1 MKNPLILI
9 ISIVYISKLY
19 IPLLNAADLVIDSR
33 GYYQN
38 DEIIMQDG
46 NKLVHYQ
53 SKGNWSDNFN
63 NYGKFKCKGSLLINK
78 SGKRSDKE
86 LIICELEDVEG
97 EYMWNLPK
105 RSDSEWE
112 AGVGKT
118 TILSAT
124 KKYKKLVGKTCVYAI
139 SYYKDTFH
147 TKTKCE
153 N

>member
-1 MKNPLILI
+1 MKYFFSILV
-9 ISIVYISKLY
+9 SLFLPALS
-19 IPLLNAADLVIDSR
+19 AEDLVIDSR

-53 SKGNWSDNFN
+53 SKGNWSDNLN

-86 LIICELEDVEG
+86 LIVCELEDVNG
-97 EYMWNLPK
+97 EYFWNIPK

-112 AGVGKT
+112 AGVGKS
-118 TILSAT
+118 TIISAT
-124 KKYKKLVGKTCVYAI
+124 KKYKKLIGKTCVYAI

-147 TKTKCE
+147 TKTKC
-153 N
+153 

>member
-1 MKNPLILI
+1 MKYFFSLLVSLFILG
-9 ISIVYISKLY
+9 LC
-19 IPLLNAADLVIDSR
+19 AEDLVIDSR

-38 DEIIMQDG
+38 DEIIMHDG

-53 SKGNWSDNFN
+53 SKGNWSDNLN

-86 LIICELEDVEG
+86 LIVCELEDVNG
-97 EYMWNLPK
+97 EYIWNIPK

-112 AGVGKT
+112 AGVGKS
-118 TILSAT
+118 TIISAT
-124 KKYKKLVGKTCVYAI
+124 KKYKKLIGKTCVYAI

-147 TKTKCE
+147 TKTKC
-153 N
+153 